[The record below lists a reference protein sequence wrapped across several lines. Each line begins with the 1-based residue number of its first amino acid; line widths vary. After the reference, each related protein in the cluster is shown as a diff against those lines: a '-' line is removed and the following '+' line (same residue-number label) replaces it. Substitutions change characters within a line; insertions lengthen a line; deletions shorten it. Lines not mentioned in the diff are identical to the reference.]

1 MLTGGEITA
10 MACVLIVTGGL
21 VSITGIIV
29 HALAKIKI
37 ARIQRGVDEDAR
49 SKEGTEDEAAED
61 EAAG

>member
-29 HALAKIKI
+29 HAVAKVKI
-37 ARIQRGVDEDAR
+37 ARLQHGLEDGAR
-49 SKEGTEDEAAED
+49 ADEAGEGADGER
-61 EAAG
+61 AG

>member
-29 HALAKIKI
+29 HTLAKVKS
-37 ARIQRGVDEDAR
+37 ARIQRGLEDGAR
-49 SKEGTEDEAAED
+49 VQTSGEGTDDER
-61 EAAG
+61 AG